1 MARTHTNKHTHKH
14 KHAHAQEKYLS
25 WVEDRAF
32 NDLRY
37 TVNSEALKQLGW
49 KEEVR
54 LAWFGSELNSASS
67 FTIATPF
74 PACTHPGG
82 VEDGLRMTVEWYKE
96 HTGRYPNIDTAL
108 VPHPTSI
115 RASASCVGES
125 EQGL

>member
-1 MARTHTNKHTHKH
+1 MDVLLRMARTHTNKHTHKH

-54 LAWFGSELNSASS
+54 
-67 FTIATPF
+67 
-74 PACTHPGG
+74 G
-82 VEDGLRMTVEWYKE
+82 V
-96 HTGRYPNIDTAL
+96 
-108 VPHPTSI
+108 
-115 RASASCVGES
+115 
-125 EQGL
+125 